1 MRTLI
6 KLVIAALVLHGT
18 WRLGSAYLTRYRF
31 EDDLQRLAQFAGEG
45 SDAVLRDRV
54 MTVARE
60 YQIPLDGEAIRVS
73 RTSGQLRIETSY
85 TQRVQSCPCTEY
97 PWQFNTRVHAW
108 SMTQAT
114 PNP

>member
-45 SDAVLRDRV
+45 SEEVLRDRV
-54 MTVARE
+54 VTLARE
-60 YQIPLDGEAIRVS
+60 YQVPLNAEAIRVTRS
-73 RTSGQLRIETSY
+73 PGQLLIETSY
-85 TQRVQSCPCTEY
+85 TQGVQILPLY
-97 PWQFNTRVHAW
+97 QFPWRFDTRVRAW
-108 SMTQAT
+108 SAT
-114 PNP
+114 HSAPTP